1 MRKDVKECSVCAKL
15 RADPFC
21 KHQHLCKEKEQVG
34 QVYGVCHHI
43 VPNMLL
49 HGQRGSAGP
58 AEPQGAP
65 GTRWVLGPAPNAV
78 VN

>member
-1 MRKDVKECSVCAKL
+1 MRKDVKEGSVCAEL
-15 RADPFC
+15 RAEPLLQASASVQG
-21 KHQHLCKEKEQVG
+21 KRASG
-34 QVYGVCHHI
+34 TSVCHHI

-65 GTRWVLGPAPNAV
+65 GTRWVLGPAPSAV